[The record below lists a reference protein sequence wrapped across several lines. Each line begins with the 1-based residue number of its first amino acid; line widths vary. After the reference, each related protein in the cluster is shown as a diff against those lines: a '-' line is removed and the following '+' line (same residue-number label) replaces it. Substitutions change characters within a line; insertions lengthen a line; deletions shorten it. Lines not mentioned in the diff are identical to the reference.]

1 MVILEDKKLLKKSY
15 STRKKRRNIKQIEK
29 LIVQM
34 EHYKIS
40 DLLKDSTLS
49 KNATKK
55 LVEVNDYE
63 RVIIMLTKI
72 EGLTLHC

>member
-1 MVILEDKKLLKKSY
+1 
-15 STRKKRRNIKQIEK
+15 
-29 LIVQM
+29 M

>member
-63 RVIIMLTKI
+63 MVIIMLTKI